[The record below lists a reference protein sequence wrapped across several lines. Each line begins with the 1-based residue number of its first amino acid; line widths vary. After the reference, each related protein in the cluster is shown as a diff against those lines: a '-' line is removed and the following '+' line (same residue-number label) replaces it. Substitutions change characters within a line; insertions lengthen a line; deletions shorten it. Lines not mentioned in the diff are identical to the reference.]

1 MGHQRNAIRLDKF
14 CENETL
20 VLQIT
25 FEALWFRAPITHKKE
40 RAPITCREKERVPR
54 QVNAE
59 TKVSQLFN
67 DKDATKLG
75 SSVFFLLQ
83 QNTKLGPKQEQ
94 SQVTNTKSTYSH
106 HFWSS
111 PRPSTHSCLTAT
123 SQLRVQGH
131 VSQERVVE
139 TCVEGEAEKH
149 EQRILIYG
157 RLSTHSPGF

>member
-1 MGHQRNAIRLDKF
+1 MGHQRNAIRLDSF

-25 FEALWFRAPITHKKE
+25 FQVLWFRAPIT
-40 RAPITCREKERVPR
+40 CRERERERVPR

-59 TKVSQLFN
+59 TKVSQLCN

-83 QNTKLGPKQEQ
+83 QNTKLGLKQKQ
-94 SQVTNTKSTYSH
+94 SQVTNTKSTCSH

-123 SQLRVQGH
+123 SQLRAQGH
-131 VSQERVVE
+131 VSQ
-139 TCVEGEAEKH
+139 
-149 EQRILIYG
+149 
-157 RLSTHSPGF
+157 